1 MPTSNG
7 PDRIFETGSYPVQL
21 TFLGTAAAEGYPN
34 AFCACA
40 NCETARTRGGRNIR
54 HRSSALID
62 GQFLIDLGPDLQ
74 SASSA
79 LGIPLTGIRYA
90 AQTHEHIDHLEPGNF
105 FSRSD
110 MVGVPNKIE
119 MEWLATAGALD
130 RASRTF
136 DGFQPGESFASA
148 AVQERFNVRHTAI
161 APYEERQLG
170 PYRIFAVP
178 ANHAKNIQ
186 PLLYAIERDGRQL
199 FYATDT
205 TTLPAEVWRALA
217 ERGWRFHVVV
227 MDHTFG
233 VEDRSTGHLNAAEF
247 RLHLDAMRE
256 HGLLAED
263 ARIYATHIAHHSNPP
278 YEELV
283 ALTMPYGY
291 DVAWDGL
298 TIEV

>member
-1 MPTSNG
+1 M
-7 PDRIFETGSYPVQL
+7 RL
-21 TFLGTAAAEGYPN
+21 TFLGTAASEGYPN
-34 AFCACA
+34 AFCACS
-40 NCETARTRGGRNIR
+40 NCETARARGGRDIR

-74 SASSA
+74 SASAA

-110 MVGVPNKIE
+110 MVGLPNKVP

-136 DGFQPGESFASA
+136 DGFQPGQSFADPTI
-148 AVQERFNVRHTAI
+148 QDLFNVRHTAI

-170 PYRIFAVP
+170 PYRVFAVP
-178 ANHAKNIQ
+178 ANHGRNIQ
-186 PLLYAIERDGRQL
+186 PLLYAIERDGRRL

-205 TTLPAEVWRALA
+205 TTLPAEVWQTLA
-217 ERGWRFHVVV
+217 THGWRFDVVV

-233 VEDRSTGHLNAAEF
+233 TGDRTAGHLNAVEF
-247 RLHLDAMRE
+247 RAHLAAMRA
-256 HGLLAED
+256 HGLLADD

-278 YEELV
+278 HDESV
-283 ALTMPYGY
+283 ALAAPHGY
-291 DVAWDGL
+291 QIAWDGL
-298 TIEV
+298 TVEV

>member
-1 MPTSNG
+1 M
-7 PDRIFETGSYPVQL
+7 QL

-34 AFCACA
+34 AFCACDH
-40 NCETARTRGGRNIR
+40 CETARTRGGRNIR
-54 HRSSALID
+54 RRSSALID

-74 SASSA
+74 AASAS
-79 LGIPLTGIRYA
+79 LGIRLTGIRYA

-110 MVGVPNKIE
+110 MVGVPNKVG

-130 RASRTF
+130 RVNRTF
-136 DGFQPGESFASA
+136 DGFQPGESFASP

-161 APYEERQLG
+161 APFEEHQLG
-170 PYRIFAVP
+170 PYRVFAVP

-217 ERGWRFHVVV
+217 ERGWRFDVVA

-233 VEDRSTGHLNAAEF
+233 TEDRATGHLNAAAF
-247 RLHLDAMRE
+247 RRHLDAMRE
-256 HGLLAED
+256 HGLLAGN

-278 YEELV
+278 HEELV
-283 ALTMPYGY
+283 AMVTPHGYG
-291 DVAWDGL
+291 VAWDGL
-298 TIEV
+298 TVEV

>member
-1 MPTSNG
+1 MQ
-7 PDRIFETGSYPVQL
+7 I

-34 AFCACA
+34 AFCACD

-54 HRSSALID
+54 HRSSAIID

-74 SASSA
+74 AASAS

-90 AQTHEHIDHLEPGNF
+90 AQTHEHIDHLDPGNF

-110 MVGVPNKIE
+110 MVGVPNKIQ

-136 DGFQPGESFASA
+136 DGFPPGESFDSL
-148 AVQERFNVRHTAI
+148 AVQERFNVHHTPI
-161 APYEERQLG
+161 APYEERRLG
-170 PYRIFAVP
+170 PYRVFAVP

-217 ERGWRFHVVV
+217 ERGWRFDVVV

-233 VEDRSTGHLNAAEF
+233 IEDRSTGHLNATEF
-247 RLHLDAMRE
+247 RRHLDAMRE
-256 HGLLAED
+256 HELLAAD
-263 ARIYATHIAHHSNPP
+263 ARVYATHIAHHSNPP
-278 YEELV
+278 HEQLV
-283 ALTMPYGY
+283 AMVTPHGY

-298 TIEV
+298 TVEV